1 VPIDGDSTQTARSR
15 LLASG
20 KWLFAKHGYEKTS
33 TVSLAREAG
42 TSESQLMRYF
52 GGKNGLLDAIFN
64 EAWSGLNEA
73 IRQHVTASQHG
84 RDAVLGILSTVVE
97 AFGRDH
103 DIAFLFLFEGRRIR
117 GDEVTLSKGFLEFYE
132 LLHHLVGRGQADGSF
147 RNDLSEVVLASA
159 MLGCAE
165 GMIRDRMI
173 AVRMKQPN
181 VFDDETV
188 RRTFEA
194 MINGLAPR

>member
-1 VPIDGDSTQTARSR
+1 MPVDGDSTQTSRSR
-15 LLASG
+15 LLAAG
-20 KWLFAKHGYEKTS
+20 KSLFSQHGYEQTS
-33 TVSLAREAG
+33 TVSIAREAA

-52 GGKNGLLDAIFN
+52 GGKSGLLDAIFN
-64 EAWSGLNEA
+64 EAWSGLNDE
-73 IRQHVTASQHG
+73 IRRHVAESQHG
-84 RDAVLGILSTVVE
+84 REAVLNILGTVVE

-103 DIAFLFLFEGRRIR
+103 AIAFLFLFEGRRVR
-117 GDEVTLSKGFLEFYE
+117 GDEVILSKGFLEFYE
-132 LLHHLVGRGQADGSF
+132 LLHRLVGRGQEDGSF

-173 AVRMKQPN
+173 GERLKQPSA
-181 VFDDETV
+181 FDDETV

-194 MINGLAPR
+194 MVNGLAPR